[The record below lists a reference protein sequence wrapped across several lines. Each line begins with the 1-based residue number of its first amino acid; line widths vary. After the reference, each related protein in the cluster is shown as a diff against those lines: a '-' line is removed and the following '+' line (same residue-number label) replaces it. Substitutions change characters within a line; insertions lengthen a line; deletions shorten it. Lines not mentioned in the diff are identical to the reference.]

1 MPQPP
6 HHHRIGTRRSGR
18 PTVTPRVRVE
28 TIRRRLRLPDPT
40 RQQILRLP
48 DGRYY
53 LDNDWPAY
61 GVRVEIHG
69 IPHMQ
74 VRNWDDDLLRQN
86 DISIA
91 GGGLLI
97 FSSYA
102 VRHAQPRVEAQLV
115 EMFRRRGWR

>member
-1 MPQPP
+1 
-6 HHHRIGTRRSGR
+6 
-18 PTVTPRVRVE
+18 
-28 TIRRRLRLPDPT
+28 
-40 RQQILRLP
+40 
-48 DGRYY
+48 
-53 LDNDWPAY
+53 
-61 GVRVEIHG
+61 
-69 IPHMQ
+69 MQ